1 MFTSSRMNKDLDER
15 LVPPGEYRDALNI
28 EVSTSETADAFAIE
42 STKGNSQ
49 ITASTVF
56 DGYTNPKCI
65 GVARD
70 TENDKIY
77 WFVASDNKDAILEYD
92 TANDIV
98 SPIIV
103 SVIATSDVLEF
114 SKDKLITGINILD
127 GLLFFTDNN
136 SEPKKINI
144 DRFKS
149 ASAGDFDTHT
159 QIYGGNVAKEHITVI
174 KKYPKSAPNL
184 QISNTLRSGIVDST
198 FKDINGSTFVVTDG
212 STDPIAIG
220 TELTLTLTGRPD
232 YKENDILK
240 FTATD
245 SSEIFIARVSIKEIT
260 AQTSASITIVG
271 IVISTTEEMLSR
283 DNAIFNVELEE
294 GESFFQDKFPR
305 FAYRWRYND
314 NEYSAFSP
322 FTGVAFIPDDE
333 TFVYNMDEGH
343 NVNMVNDVRKI
354 TLNTF
359 DTLPPDVQSVD
370 ILFKES
376 NNNLVYVVSTLKNKE
391 TEVVITSEQIE
402 KTVKSNQILRPYDNV
417 PRKAKAQD
425 ITGNR
430 LIFGNYLQNYT
441 FDETIN
447 LKLINTPEQVD
458 IRNPEPSA
466 KSIRTYQLGVVYI
479 DEFGRKSPVFTN
491 TGAALFVDGT
501 NASKKNVLSA
511 QIKSDAPSW
520 ATHYQY
526 YIKENSNEY
535 YNVIMDKYYAGE
547 EANFWVSFPSS
558 ERNKITLETYL
569 ILKKQ
574 NAKDAAF
581 NPDNYNLKQKKYKVL
596 DISNTVPE
604 FISKKK
610 TIIGDLTN
618 SSNPIFPATTV
629 GHPRVNHRSFR
640 IAGDIIGIDASQLRD
655 ITSNANF
662 INQNKYIKITEE
674 SGLRSTK
681 FYQIESVTKFEGDGT
696 NDEDYN
702 DAADYYEFT
711 LVKPFDSDINWVGTE
726 NNRVTGLK
734 LELYVEED
742 ISDLEDFAG
751 RFFVKLKRDDII
763 AENIFGEAKDEF
775 DQMAEA
781 PFKLIDFNDTTAASK
796 TLTSFQA
803 SGTSGTVHSDH
814 AKRNNFV
821 AAGFVVEH
829 DLDKDGN
836 KPTGTVAAGTTAFKT
851 SFNKR
856 TESAA
861 LASTAVGPKKG
872 NKKITL
878 RYIDYGEDV
887 DGGDTTSPKQQDFNL
902 KETRQDDFN
911 FHSVLKDP
919 RGLYLSF
926 SADTKER
933 KLKIQDVNITAVKN
947 YSATKDKK
955 FSSNRG
961 IRYQITLVDPIQ
973 YSPLAS
979 ATDGVAASAH
989 DGGSLRTN
997 TFFADENLNKKI
1009 STRNTESIKLWKKRD
1024 TQQEKRTANPAVWET
1039 EPIKEKTDLD
1049 LYYEASDVYAIAN
1062 HGTQQNLG
1070 SNRNDTKT
1078 WFNCFS
1084 FGNGVESDRIR
1095 DDFNGIT
1102 IDKGPIAST
1111 VLDEPYAEERRATG
1125 LIYSGLFNSKV
1136 GLNDTNQ
1143 FIIAEKITKD
1153 LNNVYGS
1160 IQKIHQ
1166 RDNDLVVFC
1175 EDKVLRVLANKDAL
1189 FNADGNAQLIATDR
1203 VLGQAVPYAGDY
1215 GISKNPESFADYAFR
1230 SYFSDK
1236 DRGKVFRL
1244 SLDGIT
1250 DISGKGMG
1258 DYFSDNLSAASSVI
1272 GSYDE
1277 DTGAYNI
1284 TLNDNTVSFKEAV
1297 DGWPSRK
1304 SFIPEFGI
1312 SLNNTYYTFKN
1323 AHLYEHTNDVNKNTF
1338 YGAAQ
1343 NDSTVDLIFNDN
1355 SGSIKK
1361 FKTLNYEGDTGWIA
1375 TDLTTDQETGGDV
1388 SFKAKENK
1396 YFAALKHNKKLTT
1409 TVSVSNGDNGNIII
1423 PDSQSTTDVFGAAMS
1438 DSFTFVVKPKPG
1450 NKFSSAFTFGSYNT
1464 DVLNAPSA
1472 SINSDGNMEVVI
1484 TLKGFKMPASDI
1496 SVDVPLITSNKV
1508 SAKTYTLSG
1517 KFNKTLSNAVISDF
1531 EGGGLISA
1539 SNADGSSWTTSGSA
1553 NTNVTLLNVLVSP
1566 QSNHAFTAQNLPKLT
1581 VTGAVNDNY
1590 QVTGPTLV
1598 GTNSYKFKV
1607 VGSIVNQDLTNE
1619 NIKISAS
1626 PDKSV
1631 DLLTNAIWGA
1641 DISTVDIS
1649 KDVEERE
1656 IIIYGSVGAK
1666 VNLNASAS
1674 SASGTD
1680 LKIDK
1685 LDGNGFTAAQKEI
1698 TIGSDGRATAIIEVT
1713 PNTTGANRNIFVRLT
1728 EVSGFIIT
1736 DELDNSDGSDNAAVL
1751 FTIVQTNQ
1759 VQLTFA
1765 VAGIPTNSEIIDNN
1779 TDANG
1784 RNLSIGAAE
1793 TDPFTGVANTTN
1805 PQTNNTG
1812 SITFRIQTDVDNGST
1827 AIIQRIDSFDV
1838 TNDLLNSSGGNPYD
1852 SASGNIILTNGT
1864 EVAITG
1870 VEENA
1875 LSGTSQNRASITL
1888 NFDVVKYGSDDDV
1901 LKLNVAN
1908 VFNSSASGSGLGG
1921 GATGSSNTSFVLT
1934 GVAGTASTFINSDI
1948 TELLGSN
1955 FGAVSANTLIE
1966 FQYRIT
1972 FAAAANGKYPSELEI
1987 TYQGGSFA
1995 NNTVDTEGDTIV
2007 GDSSFIME
2015 SGGTDQYGRIITGG
2029 TALATFR
2036 ANSVG
2041 SISNGASLTANVK
2054 VDIQT

>member
-1 MFTSSRMNKDLDER
+1 MPELKRVFTSSRMNKDLDER

-92 TANDIV
+92 VANDIV
-98 SPIIV
+98 SPVIV

-159 QIYGGNVAKEHITVI
+159 QIYGGNVTKEHVTVI
-174 KKYPKSAPNL
+174 KKYPNSAPNL

-198 FKDINGSTFVVTDG
+198 FKDTSGATFVVTDG

-245 SSEIFIARVSIKEIT
+245 SSDIFIARVSIKEIT
-260 AQTSASITIVG
+260 AQTSSNITIVG

-447 LKLINTPEQVD
+447 LKLINTPSQVD
-458 IRNPEPSA
+458 IRSPQPSA
-466 KSIRTYQLGVVYI
+466 KSIRTYQLGIVYI

-501 NASKKNVLSA
+501 NASKKNILSA
-511 QIKSDAPSW
+511 QVKSDAPTW

-547 EANFWVSFPSS
+547 EANFWISFPSS

-581 NPDNYNLKQKKYKVL
+581 NPDNYGLKQKKYKVL
-596 DISNTVPE
+596 DISDAVPE

-610 TIIGDLTN
+610 TLIGDLIN
-618 SSNPIFPATTV
+618 SSGALFPNTSV
-629 GHPRVNHRSFR
+629 GHPRINHRSFR

-674 SGLRSTK
+674 NGLRSTK
-681 FYQIESVTKFEGDGT
+681 FYQIESVTKVDAGSGT
-696 NDEDYN
+696 DYN
-702 DAADYYEFT
+702 DSDDYYEFT
-711 LVKPFDSDINWVGTE
+711 LVKPFDSDINWIGTN

-734 LELYVEED
+734 LEVYVEED
-742 ISDLEDFAG
+742 VSDLEDFAG

-763 AENIFGEAKDEF
+763 AENIFGESKDEF

-803 SGTSGTVHSDH
+803 SGTSGTIHSDH

-821 AAGFVVEH
+821 GGGFVIEH

-836 KPTGTVAAGTTAFKT
+836 KPTSTVAAGTTAFKT
-851 SFNKR
+851 TFDKNE
-856 TESAA
+856 ESAA

-872 NKKITL
+872 NKKLIL

-887 DGGDTTSPKQQDFNL
+887 DGGDTISPKQQDFNL
-902 KETRQDDFN
+902 KASRQDDFN
-911 FHSVLKDP
+911 FHAVLKDP

-926 SADTKER
+926 AADTKER

-947 YSATKDKK
+947 YSATRHKK
-955 FSSNRG
+955 LSSNRG
-961 IRYQITLVDPIQ
+961 IRYQITLADPIA

-979 ATDGVAASAH
+979 ATDGVAANAH
-989 DGGSLRTN
+989 DGGSLKTN
-997 TFFADENLNKKI
+997 TFFLDENLNKKI
-1009 STRNTESIKLWKKRD
+1009 TNRNTESIKLWRKRD
-1024 TQQEKRTANPAVWET
+1024 TQQEKKTGNPAVWET

-1049 LYYEASDVYAIAN
+1049 LYYEASDVYAVAN

-1070 SNRNDTKT
+1070 SNRNDAKT

-1095 DDFNGIT
+1095 DDFNGTT

-1189 FNADGNAQLIATDR
+1189 FNADGNAQLISTDR

-1244 SLDGIT
+1244 SLDGVT

-1258 DYFSDNLSAASSVI
+1258 DYFSDNLSAASSVL

-1343 NDSTVDLIFNDN
+1343 NDSTVDLIFNNN

-1361 FKTLNYEGDTGWIA
+1361 FKTLNYEGDTGWVA

-1423 PDSQSTTDVFGAAMS
+1423 PDSQSTTDVFGATMS
-1438 DSFTFVVKPKPG
+1438 DSFTFVVKPNPG
-1450 NKFSSAFTFGSYNT
+1450 NKFSSTFTFGSYNT

-1472 SINSDGNMEVVI
+1472 AINSDGNMEVTI

-1496 SVDVPLITSNKV
+1496 TVDVPLVTSGKV
-1508 SAKTYTLSG
+1508 SAKTYTLGGTFS
-1517 KFNKTLSNAVISDF
+1517 KTLSNAVISDF
-1531 EGGGLISA
+1531 EGGGLINAA
-1539 SNADGSSWTTSGSA
+1539 SADGSSWTTTGSA
-1553 NTNVTLLNVLVSP
+1553 NANVTLLNILVSP
-1566 QSNHAFTAQNLPKLT
+1566 QINHAFTAQNLPRLT
-1581 VTGAVNDNY
+1581 VTGVVNDNY
-1590 QVTGPTLV
+1590 QITGPTLV

-1619 NIKISAS
+1619 NIKIFAS

-1641 DISTVDIS
+1641 DISTVDIT
-1649 KDVEERE
+1649 KDIEERE

-1698 TIGSDGRATAIIEVT
+1698 TIGSDGKATAVIEIT
-1713 PNTTGANRNIFVRLT
+1713 ANTTGANRNIFVRLS
-1728 EVSGFIIT
+1728 EVTNFVIT

-1751 FTIVQTNQ
+1751 FTIVQTNE
-1759 VQLTFA
+1759 VQLTFDM
-1765 VAGIPTNSEIIDNN
+1765 GNFPTNVE
-1779 TDANG
+1779 
-1784 RNLSIGAAE
+1784 NLIASGLSSTINESIGANSSD
-1793 TDPFTGVANTTN
+1793 TFTSLAGTENPEVNNKGKVTYTAARTASPDTT
-1805 PQTNNTG
+1805 
-1812 SITFRIQTDVDNGST
+1812 SLMEKVDDLD
-1827 AIIQRIDSFDV
+1827 I
-1838 TNDLLNSSGGNPYD
+1838 TNDFLNSSNANPYD
-1852 SASGNIILTNGT
+1852 ATTGNLILTNGT
-1864 EVAITG
+1864 EVQITNHTMNVTGNSARAG
-1870 VEENA
+1870 VQVDFEV
-1875 LSGTSQNRASITL
+1875 I
-1888 NFDVVKYGSDDDV
+1888 KYGSDDDV
-1901 LKLNVAN
+1901 LRLNTAN
-1908 VFNSSASGSGLGG
+1908 LFNLSAALGG
-1921 GATGSSNTSFVLT
+1921 GTASSNTAVALT
-1934 GVAGTASTFINSDI
+1934 GATLINSSI
-1948 TELLGSN
+1948 NELTGSI
-1955 FGAVSANTLIE
+1955 FGTRSDDEAII
-1966 FQYRIT
+1966 FQFEVT
-1972 FAAAANGKYPSELEI
+1972 FLAAAAGKYPSELEI
-1987 TYQGGSFA
+1987 VYGSLSSNID
-1995 NNTVDTEGDTIV
+1995 NNTSDTSLLLNPGM
-2007 GDSSFIME
+2007 G
-2015 SGGTDQYGRIITGG
+2015 DQYGRIQEGDTATAVFRVLANGAISGG
-2029 TALATFR
+2029 TAVTAT
-2036 ANSVG
+2036 VTVQ
-2041 SISNGASLTANVK
+2041 IK
-2054 VDIQT
+2054 E

>member
-1 MFTSSRMNKDLDER
+1 MPELKRVFTSSRMNKDLDER

-65 GVARD
+65 GAARD

-92 TANDIV
+92 VANDVV
-98 SPIIV
+98 SPVIV

-127 GLLFFTDNN
+127 GLLFFTDDN

-159 QIYGGNVAKEHITVI
+159 QIYGGDVAKEHITLI

-198 FKDINGSTFVVTDG
+198 FKDISGATFVVTDG
-212 STDPIAIG
+212 STDPKAVG

-245 SSEIFIARVSIKEIT
+245 SSQVFIVRISIKEIT
-260 AQTSASITIVG
+260 TLTSASTTIVG
-271 IVISTTEEMLSR
+271 IILSTTEEMLSR

-314 NEYSAFSP
+314 NEYSSFSP

-333 TFVYNMDEGH
+333 AFVYNMDEGH

-376 NNNLVYVVSTLKNKE
+376 DNNIVYVVASLKNKE

-417 PRKAKAQD
+417 PRKAKAQEV
-425 ITGNR
+425 TGNR

-441 FDETIN
+441 FNDNVT
-447 LKLINTPEQVD
+447 LKLVNKPQEVAKN
-458 IRNPEPSA
+458 NPQPSA
-466 KSIRTYQLGVVYI
+466 KSLRTYQLGVVYM

-491 TGAALFVDGT
+491 TGASIFLDGT
-501 NASKKNVLSA
+501 NANKKNVLSG
-511 QIKSDAPSW
+511 QIKSDAPTW

-526 YIKENSNEY
+526 YIKENSSEY
-535 YNVIMDKYYAGE
+535 HNVIMDKYYAGE

-574 NAKDAAF
+574 NGKNTAF
-581 NPDNYNLKQKKYKVL
+581 DPNEYGLKQKKYKVL
-596 DISNTVPE
+596 DISDSVPE

-618 SSNPIFPATTV
+618 SSVAIFPNTSV

-640 IAGDIIGIDASQLRD
+640 IAGDIIGVDSSQLRD

-681 FYQIESVTKFEGDGT
+681 FYQIESVSKVDGDSDGVDDFNEST
-696 NDEDYN
+696 
-702 DAADYYEFT
+702 DYYEFT
-711 LVKPFDSDINWVGTE
+711 LVKPFDSDINWIGTN
-726 NNRVTGLK
+726 NNRLTGLK

-781 PFKLIDFNDTTAASK
+781 RFKLIDFNDTTAATK

-803 SGTSGTVHSDH
+803 SGTSGTLHHD
-814 AKRNNFV
+814 ADKRNNFDK
-821 AAGFVVEH
+821 AGFVIEH

-836 KPTGTVAAGTTAFKT
+836 KPTGALAAGTTAFKLD
-851 SFNKR
+851 FDKDV
-856 TESAA
+856 ESAA

-878 RYIDYGEDV
+878 RYIDYGEDIR
-887 DGGDTTSPKQQDFNL
+887 DGDTTSPKQQDFNL
-902 KETRQDDFN
+902 KDSRQDDFN
-911 FHSVLKDP
+911 FHEVLKDG

-926 SADTKER
+926 SADQKER

-947 YSATKDKK
+947 YSATRRKK
-955 FSSNRG
+955 ESNNRG
-961 IRYQITLVDPIQ
+961 IRYQITLKDPIA

-979 ATDGVAASAH
+979 ATDGVSVSSF
-989 DGGSLRTN
+989 DGGTLRTN
-997 TFFADENLNKKI
+997 TFFLDENLNKKI
-1009 STRNTESIKLWKKRD
+1009 GNRNTESIKLWRKRQN
-1024 TQQEKRTANPAVWET
+1024 QQEKKTDNPAVWET
-1039 EPIKEKTDLD
+1039 EPLKQKTDLD
-1049 LYYEASDVYAIAN
+1049 LYYEASDVYAIAS
-1062 HGTQQNLG
+1062 HGTAQDLG
-1070 SNRNDTKT
+1070 TNRNSSKT

-1095 DDFNGIT
+1095 DDFNAT
-1102 IDKGPIAST
+1102 RIDKGPIAST
-1111 VLDEPYAEERRATG
+1111 VLDEPYAEERRSTG
-1125 LIYSGLFNSKV
+1125 LIYSSLFNSKV

-1160 IQKIHQ
+1160 IQKLHQ

-1203 VLGQAVPYAGDY
+1203 VLGQAVPYAGDF
-1215 GISKNPESFADYAFR
+1215 GISKNPESFADFSYR

-1258 DYFSDNLSAASSVI
+1258 DYFSDNLSAASSVV

-1277 DTGAYNI
+1277 DTNAYNI
-1284 TLNDNTVSFKEAV
+1284 TLNDDTVSFKEVV

-1312 SLNNTYYTFKN
+1312 SLNNTYYTFKS
-1323 AHLYEHTNDVNKNTF
+1323 AHIYEHTNDVNKNTF

-1396 YFAALKHNKKLTT
+1396 YFAALKHNKKHKVTV
-1409 TVSVSNGDNGNIII
+1409 TVSNSDGGNIII
-1423 PDSQSTTDVFGAAMS
+1423 PDGQTVEKVFGSAMG

-1450 NKFSSAFTFGSYNT
+1450 NKFSSVFTFGSFNT
-1464 DVLNAPSA
+1464 DVLNNPSA
-1472 SINSDGNMEVVI
+1472 SINSDGNMEISVS
-1484 TLKGFKMPASDI
+1484 LKSFKMPGSDI
-1496 SVDVPLITSNKV
+1496 TVDIPLVTSNKV
-1508 SAKTYTLSG
+1508 SAKTYTLG
-1517 KFNKTLSNAVISDF
+1517 GTFNKTVTNAVISDT
-1531 EGGGLISA
+1531 EGGGLINA
-1539 SNADGSSWTTSGSA
+1539 VNADGSSWSTTGSA
-1553 NTNVTLLNVLVSP
+1553 NANVTLLNVLVSP
-1566 QSNHAFTAQNLPKLT
+1566 QINHAFTTETIPKLT
-1581 VTGAVNDNY
+1581 ITGAISDNY
-1590 QVTGPTLV
+1590 QVTGPTLI
-1598 GTNSYKFKV
+1598 GNSYKFKV
-1607 VGSIVNQDLTNE
+1607 VGSIVNRDLTNE
-1619 NIKISAS
+1619 NIKIFAS
-1626 PDKSV
+1626 PAKSV
-1631 DLLTNAIWGA
+1631 DLSTNSIWGA
-1641 DISTVDIS
+1641 DISTVDIT

-1698 TIGSDGRATAIIEVT
+1698 TIGSDGRAKAVIQITQ
-1713 PNTTGANRNIFVRLT
+1713 NTTGANRNIFVRLT
-1728 EVSGFIIT
+1728 EVSGFVIT
-1736 DELDNSDGSDNAAVL
+1736 DDFDNSDGSDNATVL
-1751 FTIVQTNQ
+1751 FTIVQTNE
-1759 VQLTFA
+1759 VQLTFDM
-1765 VAGIPTNSEIIDNN
+1765 GNLPTNVVQLLGTINAVNE
-1779 TDANG
+1779 
-1784 RNLSIGAAE
+1784 SIGASSS
-1793 TDPFTGVANTTN
+1793 DLFTGIANTEN
-1805 PQTNNTG
+1805 PETNNTG
-1812 SITFRIQTDVDNGST
+1812 NVTYTAARDNVNDTTSLMEKVDDLDVE
-1827 AIIQRIDSFDV
+1827 
-1838 TNDLLNSSGGNPYD
+1838 NDFLNSSNANPYN
-1852 SASGNIILTNGT
+1852 STTGNLVLTNGT
-1864 EVAITG
+1864 EIAITNFAFKDTISARKG
-1870 VEENA
+1870 V
-1875 LSGTSQNRASITL
+1875 TI
-1888 NFDVVKYGSDDDV
+1888 NFDVIKYGSDDDV
-1901 LKLNVAN
+1901 LRLNTSN
-1908 VFNSSASGSGLGG
+1908 LFNLSAALGG
-1921 GATGSSNTSFVLT
+1921 GTDSNNTAVVLT
-1934 GVAGTASTFINSDI
+1934 GAGGFINTSI
-1948 TELLGSN
+1948 EELTGSN
-1955 FGAVSANTLIE
+1955 FGTKANDEAIV
-1966 FQYRIT
+1966 FQFRVT
-1972 FAAAANGKYPSELEI
+1972 FLAAAAGKYPSELEI
-1987 TYQGGSFA
+1987 TYGSLSS
-1995 NNTVDTEGDTIV
+1995 NIDTNTSDVSLIFDAGM
-2007 GDSSFIME
+2007 G
-2015 SGGTDQYGRIITGG
+2015 DQYGRIQEGDTATATFRVLADGAITGG
-2029 TALATFR
+2029 AAVTATVTV
-2036 ANSVG
+2036 S
-2041 SISNGASLTANVK
+2041 
-2054 VDIQT
+2054 DIIG